1 MSLIRLMINRH
12 NKLIAPQPYTILADL
27 ITQLRLK
34 HKAQSIHPLKHRLY
48 SQIIKLFQTS
58 KINSNKRDP

>member
-12 NKLIAPQPYTILADL
+12 NKLIAPQPYIILADL
-27 ITQLRLK
+27 ITHLGVKQ
-34 HKAQSIHPLKHRLY
+34 KAQSIHPLKHRLN

-58 KINSNKRDP
+58 KINSNQQDP